1 MMAYKTVNPYT
12 GEEIKSFDEISK
24 HALDGKLQ
32 DAATCFET
40 WRNKSFDDRKKI
52 IQKVADLMRERSDEL
67 AGLITL
73 EMGKRIKES
82 KGEVELSASIY
93 EYYATNAE
101 QFLADT
107 ALSPEKGSAY
117 IRKEPIGVL
126 LGIEPWNYPYYQV
139 ARFAAP
145 NIMAGNCIMLKH
157 ASNVPQCALAIEKL
171 FTDAGASAGLYTN
184 LFISA
189 DKINDLLANPII
201 KAVSLTG
208 SEGAGA
214 SVAAAAGKNLKKSV
228 LELGGS
234 DPFIVLD
241 DAEIDKTVKWAVY
254 GRMQNCGQACTAA
267 KRFIVMD
274 KVYDEFLEKFKAVV
288 ENMQPGDPM
297 LEATKLGPLSSKTAL
312 EDLEEQV
319 HKSVKAGAKL
329 ITGGKRFDMPGY
341 FMQPTI
347 LTDIPKDAVAFSEE
361 LFGPVASVYRV
372 SSEDE
377 VVDLANATRF
387 GLGGAIFTA
396 DEKRGQK
403 LAERIHTG
411 MVFIN
416 HPTGSQP
423 DLPFGGTNQSG
434 YGRELSSLGI
444 DEFLNK
450 KLVRIS
456 DIDDK

>member
-1 MMAYKTVNPYT
+1 MSYKTINPYT
-12 GEEIKSFDEISK
+12 GKEVKSFDEISK
-24 HALDGKLQ
+24 EALDGKLHS
-32 DAATCFET
+32 ASSCFKT
-40 WRNKSFDDRKKI
+40 WRETSFDKRKKI
-52 IQKVADLMRERSDEL
+52 VQKVADLMRERSDEL
-67 AGLITL
+67 AALITL

-93 EYYATNAE
+93 EYYATHAE
-101 QFLADT
+101 KFLEDK
-107 ALSPEKGSAY
+107 ALTPEKGSAFV
-117 IRKEPIGVL
+117 RKEPIGVL

-145 NIMAGNCIMLKH
+145 NIMSGNCIMLKH
-157 ASNVPQCALAIEKL
+157 ASNVPQCAKAIEKL
-171 FTDAGASAGLYTN
+171 FSDAGAPEGLYTN
-184 LFISA
+184 LFISTDTVGEIIA
-189 DKINDLLANPII
+189 DPII

-214 SVAAAAGKNLKKSV
+214 SVAAIAGKNLKKSV

-234 DPFIVLD
+234 DPFIVLE

-254 GRMQNCGQACTAA
+254 ARMQNCGQACIAA

-274 KVYDEFLEKFKAVV
+274 KVYDEFLQKFKAAL
-288 ENMQPGDPM
+288 ETMEPGDPM
-297 LEATKLGPLSSKTAL
+297 QEATKLGPLSSKSAL
-312 EDLEEQV
+312 EGLEEQV
-319 HKSVKAGAKL
+319 RKSVESGAIVL
-329 ITGGKRFDMPGY
+329 TGGKRFDMQGY

-347 LTDIPKDAVAFSEE
+347 LTDIPKGAETYHEE

-377 VVDLANATRF
+377 AVELANATRF

-403 LAERIHTG
+403 LAERINSG

-416 HPTGSQP
+416 HPCGSQP

-434 YGRELSSLGI
+434 YGRELSYLGI

-450 KLVRIS
+450 KLIRTS
-456 DIDDK
+456 DINSK

>member
-1 MMAYKTVNPYT
+1 MAYKTVNPFT
-12 GEEIKSFDEISK
+12 GEEVKLFEIMSKQAIDE
-24 HALDGKLQ
+24 KLKT
-32 DAATCFET
+32 AAACYED
-40 WRNKSFDDRKKI
+40 WRTNSFDDRKKI
-52 IQKVADLMRERSDEL
+52 VQKVADLMRERSDAL
-67 AGLITL
+67 AALITL

-82 KGEVELSASIY
+82 KGEIELAASIY
-93 EYYATNAE
+93 AYYATHAE
-101 QFLADT
+101 KFLADEP
-107 ALSPEKGSAY
+107 LSPEKGSAY

-126 LGIEPWNYPYYQV
+126 LGVEPWNYPFYQV

-145 NIMAGNCIMLKH
+145 NIMAGNCILLKH

-171 FTDAGASAGLYTN
+171 FIDAGAPEGLYTN
-184 LFISA
+184 LFISS
-189 DKINDLLANPII
+189 DKIEDLIADPVI

-214 SVAAAAGKNLKKSV
+214 SVAAACGKNLKKSV

-234 DPFIVLD
+234 DPFIVLE
-241 DAEIDKTVKWAVY
+241 DAELDKTVKWAVY

-274 KVYDEFLEKFKAVV
+274 KIYDEFLEKFKAAL
-288 ENMQPGDPM
+288 ETMEPGDPM
-297 LEATKLGPLSSKTAL
+297 LEDTKLGPLSSKTAL

-319 HKSVKAGAKL
+319 EKSVKAGAKL
-329 ITGGKRFDMPGY
+329 LTGGKRFDKQGY

-347 LTDIPKDAVAFSEE
+347 LTDIPENAEAFHEE

-372 SSEDE
+372 HTEE
-377 VVDLANATRF
+377 EAVALANTTRF
-387 GLGGAIFTA
+387 GLGGAIFTT
-396 DEKRGQK
+396 DEKRAQK
-403 LAERIHTG
+403 LAERINAG

-434 YGRELSSLGI
+434 YGRELSYLGI

-450 KLVRIS
+450 KLVRTS
-456 DIDDK
+456 DINDR

>member
-1 MMAYKTVNPYT
+1 MAYKTVNPFT
-12 GEEIKSFDEISK
+12 GEEGKSFDEISNK
-24 HALDGKLQ
+24 ELDEKLKRS
-32 DAATCFET
+32 AACFEL
-40 WRNKSFDDRKKI
+40 WRKNSFDDRKKI
-52 IQKVADLMRERSDEL
+52 IQKVADLMRERSNEL
-67 AGLITL
+67 AALITI

-93 EYYATNAE
+93 EYYATNAAK
-101 QFLADT
+101 FLKDESLT
-107 ALSPEKGSAY
+107 TEKGSAY

-171 FTDAGASAGLYTN
+171 FTDAGAPAGLYTN
-184 LFISA
+184 LFISS
-189 DKINDLLANPII
+189 DKIEDLLADPII

-234 DPFIVLD
+234 DPFIVLE
-241 DAEIDKTVKWAVY
+241 DAEMDKTVKWAVY

-274 KVYDEFLEKFKAVV
+274 KVYDEFLQKFKGAL
-288 ENMQPGDPM
+288 ESMKPGDPM
-297 LEATKLGPLSSKTAL
+297 QEATKLGPLSSKSAL

-319 HKSVKAGAKL
+319 EKSVKAGAKL
-329 ITGGKRFDMPGY
+329 LTGGKRFDMPGY

-347 LTDIPKDAVAFSEE
+347 LTDIPKDAEAYHEE
-361 LFGPVASVYRV
+361 LFGPVASLYRV

-377 VVDLANATRF
+377 AVELANATRF

-403 LAERIHTG
+403 LAARIDTG

-444 DEFLNK
+444 DEFINK
-450 KLVRIS
+450 KLVRTS
-456 DIDDK
+456 DINDK